1 MKKKE
6 HFFSTIPFLRIM
18 KIYFLLVCF
27 SVVKVFASDLYAQKI
42 TLNMTNAKLK
52 KILKEIEKKS
62 DYSFFYNSSI
72 VNVDKKQSLNVND
85 YIIEDALQTL
95 FSNSEIDYSYVRNQI
110 ILFPRNKPELRERI
124 ENLLRKNEQKA
135 SSSMTPDKISEV
147 LIESLQNTIS
157 GTVKDAA
164 TGIAIPGASVVVKNT
179 NTGTATN
186 FDGEFTLEA
195 AADAV
200 LVISYLGYRTMEV
213 SVNGQDDLSILLEE
227 DASQL
232 DEVVVVGYGTQRKAT
247 VTGAVTA
254 VKGAVLESSPAIS
267 VSNSLA
273 GRLPGV
279 VIIQTSGEPG
289 NDESNITIR
298 GTNTLGNNQPLVV
311 IDGIPDRDGGI
322 SRLNSNDIENISVLK
337 DASAAIYGARAANG
351 AIIITTK
358 QGSSGK
364 PTITYNADFGL
375 SQPTFVPEMSNAVEY
390 ADIRNELPIYNL
402 PAGEW
407 SAASQAIRNAGSYT
421 PQDAGTGV
429 INAVFSPADVQGY
442 LNRSDP
448 YLYPDSD
455 WFDATFQDWASQSR
469 HNLSVSGGSDKVKYF
484 SSLGYSDQEGIYKNS
499 STRYQQYNFRLNTT
513 ATINDYVVAK
523 MGMAYRKED
532 RSLPT
537 ESSDAIF
544 RMLMRGKPTDV
555 AVWPGGLP
563 GPDIENGQQPV
574 VISTNATGYD
584 REKRDYLQFT
594 GSLDITNPWVDGLK
608 LTLLAGV
615 DQRFDQRKLWE
626 TPWDLYFLDRD
637 TYTSTGEVILNGAQR
652 SSFTNP
658 RLLQQS
664 RSQLNV
670 NLTALLNYERSFG
683 NHTISALAGV
693 TKETIGI
700 EELSGSRIDFLSDAI
715 DQLTVGGEDGQVA
728 DGVAYNRNRLGYYG
742 RFQYNFKEKYLAEF
756 IWRYDGSYIFPSND
770 RFGFFPG
777 FLAGWNI
784 SNEEFF
790 NIDFI
795 NNLKIRASYG
805 QMGNDQVAF
814 DDNGDGQISNDEL
827 REYAYLSIYDFN
839 RYPINGAVQ
848 TTILEPL
855 LANNNFTWER
865 ANNFNIGLDGRV
877 LDNKISFVLEY
888 FLNKRDQ
895 ILIQQTGSTP
905 GSSGI
910 ADRLP
915 PVNAGEVTNKGF
927 EFAVNYF
934 GGDPDSF
941 SFDVG
946 INGGVAKNTVDFMDE
961 IPGAPTYQRQEGKP
975 IRSHFVYQSDG
986 AFLDEAD
993 IAANT
998 LDYSGVTS
1006 QLRPGDMKFKDINN
1020 DGVINGDDQV
1030 RLDENDTPTFNF
1042 GATFNASYK
1051 NFDLSVLLQG
1061 ATGASLR
1068 IFTES
1073 GDIGNYLKYSYD
1085 NRWSIDNPSSVHP
1098 RLASRGDTYY
1108 TGGAFGQNSYLLFSK
1123 DYLRIKNVSLGY
1135 NFPTDMIEP
1144 FGLSNFR
1151 IYVSGLNLATFAKN
1165 KIFDPESNAGNG
1177 RAYPQSRVINTGFSL
1192 TF

>member
-1 MKKKE
+1 
-6 HFFSTIPFLRIM
+6 M

-27 SVVKVFASDLYAQKI
+27 SMVKVLASDLYAQNI
-42 TLNMTNAKLK
+42 TLNMKNAKLK
-52 KILKEIEKKS
+52 TILKEIEKKS

-72 VNVDKKQSLNVND
+72 VNVDKKRSLSVNNTVID
-85 YIIEDALQTL
+85 DALSVL
-95 FSNSEIDYSYVRNQI
+95 FLETEIDYSYVRNQI
-110 ILFPRNKPELRERI
+110 ILFPKNQPEIKEKI
-124 ENLLRKNEQKA
+124 ENLLRENEQKVSA
-135 SSSMTPDKISEV
+135 SISPEKINEV
-147 LIESLQNTIS
+147 LIDHLQNTIT
-157 GTVKDAA
+157 GTVVDAA
-164 TGIAIPGASVVVKNT
+164 TNIAVPGASVVVKNT
-179 NTGTATN
+179 NNGTATD
-186 FDGEFTLEA
+186 FDGLFTLEA
-195 AADAV
+195 APDAV
-200 LVISYLGYRTMEV
+200 LIVSYLGYRTMEV
-213 SVNGQDDLSILLEE
+213 PVNGQTNLTIQMQE

-322 SRLNSNDIENISVLK
+322 GRLNPNDIENISVLK

-351 AIIITTK
+351 AIIVTTK
-358 QGSSGK
+358 QGQTGK
-364 PTITYNADFGL
+364 PTITYTADFGL

-402 PAGEW
+402 PASEW
-407 SAASQAIRNAGSYT
+407 TAASQAIRTNGSYT
-421 PQDAGTGV
+421 PLDPGTGV
-429 INAVFSPADVQGY
+429 VNAVFSPADVQGY
-442 LNRSDP
+442 LNQSDP

-455 WFDATFQDWASQSR
+455 WFDATFKDWTSQSR
-469 HNLSVSGGSDKVKYF
+469 HNLSISGGSEKIKYF
-484 SSLGYSDQEGIYKNS
+484 SSLGYSDQDGIYENS

-513 ATINDYVVAK
+513 ATINDYVTAK

-574 VISTNATGYD
+574 VIATNETGYD

-594 GSLDITNPWVDGLK
+594 GSVDITNPWIDGLK

-637 TYTSTGEVILNGAQR
+637 TYVNTGEVILNGAQR
-652 SSFTNP
+652 SSFTAP
-658 RLLQQS
+658 QLQQWS
-664 RSQLNV
+664 RNQLNV
-670 NLTALLNYERSFG
+670 NLTALLNYEKSFG
-683 NHTISALAGV
+683 DHTIGALAGV
-693 TKETIGI
+693 TRETINI
-700 EELSGSRIDFLSDAI
+700 EELFGSRLNFLSDAI

-728 DGVAYNRNRLGYYG
+728 DGVAFNRNRLGYYG
-742 RFQYNFKEKYLAEF
+742 RVQYNFKEKYLAEF
-756 IWRYDGSYIFPSND
+756 IWRYDGSYIFPEND

-777 FLAGWNI
+777 FLVGWNI

-790 NIDFI
+790 NVDFV

-814 DDNGDGQISNDEL
+814 DDDGDGLISDDEL

-865 ANNFNIGLDGRV
+865 ANNFNIGLDGR
-877 LDNKISFVLEY
+877 LMDNKIAFVLEY

-927 EFAVNYF
+927 EFALNYF
-934 GGDPDSF
+934 GGDPDGF
-941 SFDVG
+941 SWDAG

-961 IPGAPTYQRQEGKP
+961 VPGAPSYQRMEGKP
-975 IRSHFVYQSDG
+975 IRSHFVFQSDG
-986 AFLDEAD
+986 AFLDEAE

-1020 DGVINGDDQV
+1020 DGVIDGDDQV

-1108 TGGAFGQNSYLLFSK
+1108 TGGSFGQNSYLLFSK
-1123 DYLRIKNVSLGY
+1123 DYLRIKNVSVGY
-1135 NFPTDMIEP
+1135 NFPTDVIAP
-1144 FGLSNFR
+1144 FGLSAAR
-1151 IYVSGLNLATFAKN
+1151 VYLSGLNLATFAEN

-1177 RAYPQSRVINTGFSL
+1177 RAYPQSRVINAGFSL